1 MSSSDLYTI
10 LINDDHSFSHS
21 NKKRIMRRS
30 NMIDTI
36 RFLVKP
42 IYGVGATKL
51 DMTKV
56 NVVLEYVTPVLRNY
70 KTIKLEPEA
79 ELYKN
84 RIQYLLPLD
93 LSFTAEPGELELTI
107 NFSYLSQDK
116 DGNFVE
122 QVRPIGSTS
131 LEITDTP
138 KWSDYIPTTD
148 LDNIAQIMLANQ
160 AIAEQNRINAE
171 LIKTEMPKS
180 LVKDENNN
188 IYLVNE
194 DGIKVGESVVDDS
207 GNCDCEDGVPIVDF
221 SVAEP
226 DDGTDEKVDN
236 VVEF

>member
-138 KWSDYIPTTD
+138 NWSD
-148 LDNIAQIMLANQ
+148 
-160 AIAEQNRINAE
+160 
-171 LIKTEMPKS
+171 
-180 LVKDENNN
+180 
-188 IYLVNE
+188 
-194 DGIKVGESVVDDS
+194 
-207 GNCDCEDGVPIVDF
+207 
-221 SVAEP
+221 
-226 DDGTDEKVDN
+226 
-236 VVEF
+236 

>member
-42 IYGVGATKL
+42 MYGVGATKL

-56 NVVLEYVTPVLRNY
+56 NVVLEYVTPILRNY
-70 KTIKLEPEA
+70 KTIKLEPET

-93 LSFTAEPGELELTI
+93 LSFTSEPGDLELTI
-107 NFSYLSQDK
+107 NFSYLSQDE
-116 DGNFVE
+116 DGKFVE
-122 QVRPIGSTS
+122 QVRPIGSTI

-138 KWSDYIPTTD
+138 NWSDYIPTTD

-180 LVKDENNN
+180 LAKDENNN

-207 GNCDCEDGVPIVDF
+207 GNCDYEDGVPVVDF

-226 DDGTDEKVDN
+226 DDGTDGKVDN